1 MPSWP
6 VLFASVSA
14 MKSSQFSNG
23 NQVVQNV
30 TTTSVRSVNA
40 NSFFGLLSLIEE
52 ANLPNIFFDVYEKAT
67 HSISLL
73 CKDC

>member
-23 NQVVQNV
+23 NQNV
-30 TTTSVRSVNA
+30 TSTSVRSVNA